1 MRGPDAGGVLGE
13 GFLKSSSGLRGVG
26 SPRRPMGCVSSKQF
40 HGGDDHG
47 DGKPRRRPSS
57 NSLKRLVSY
66 SSSKRHE
73 ELEEEDEE
81 GAPVPATSSS
91 SAARRVGNDAS
102 TARLIRK
109 PPAPVV
115 EAVPALPEEAV
126 TLAVGAVDAER
137 AVAAATGNRK
147 RPPVDVQVNGVA
159 EQESRSGG
167 LRPEGEAKP
176 RIRDVPNGV
185 QGEHVA
191 AGWPRWLTEVAA
203 EAVRGW
209 QPRRAESFE
218 KLDKVCN
225 YDDHYFC
232 DKFIIF
238 STVFLLAITGS
249 YYELLPIGHNCF

>member
-1 MRGPDAGGVLGE
+1 
-13 GFLKSSSGLRGVG
+13 
-26 SPRRPMGCVSSKQF
+26 MGCVSSKQF

-73 ELEEEDEE
+73 DLEEEEEE
-81 GAPVPATSSS
+81 GAVVAATSSS
-91 SAARRVGNDAS
+91 AVRRAGNDAS

-115 EAVPALPEEAV
+115 EAVAALPEEAA
-126 TLAVGAVDAER
+126 TLAIGVVDAER
-137 AVAAATGNRK
+137 AVAAAAGNWK
-147 RPPVDVQVNGVA
+147 RPPVDVQVNGTA
-159 EQESRSGG
+159 EQESRGG
-167 LRPEGEAKP
+167 GVRTEGEAKP
-176 RIRDVPNGV
+176 RIKDVPNGV

-218 KLDKVCN
+218 KLDKVCHHYN
-225 YDDHYFC
+225 DRYFC
-232 DKFIIF
+232 NKFMILV
-238 STVFLLAITGS
+238 SVFRTFISYLLNHQYKS
-249 YYELLPIGHNCF
+249 LPIGYHCL

>member
-1 MRGPDAGGVLGE
+1 
-13 GFLKSSSGLRGVG
+13 
-26 SPRRPMGCVSSKQF
+26 MGCVSSKQF
-40 HGGDDHG
+40 HGGDDHA

-81 GAPVPATSSS
+81 GVAVPATSSS
-91 SAARRVGNDAS
+91 AARRAGNDAS

-115 EAVPALPEEAV
+115 EAVPPLPVEAA

-147 RPPVDVQVNGVA
+147 RPPADVQVNGAV
-159 EQESRSGG
+159 EQEPRSGG
-167 LRPEGEAKP
+167 VRTEGEAKP
-176 RIRDVPNGV
+176 RIRDVPNGI

-225 YDDHYFC
+225 YGDHYF
-232 DKFIIF
+232 
-238 STVFLLAITGS
+238 L
-249 YYELLPIGHNCF
+249 

>member
-1 MRGPDAGGVLGE
+1 
-13 GFLKSSSGLRGVG
+13 
-26 SPRRPMGCVSSKQF
+26 MGCVSSKQF
-40 HGGDDHG
+40 HGGDEHG

-73 ELEEEDEE
+73 DLEEEDEE
-81 GAPVPATSSS
+81 GAVVAATSSN
-91 SAARRVGNDAS
+91 AGRRAGNDAS

-115 EAVPALPEEAV
+115 EAVAALPEEAA
-126 TLAVGAVDAER
+126 TLAIGVVDAER
-137 AVAAATGNRK
+137 AVAAATGNWK
-147 RPPVDVQVNGVA
+147 RPPADVQVNGAA
-159 EQESRSGG
+159 EQEPRSGG
-167 LRPEGEAKP
+167 VRTEGEAKP

-218 KLDKVCN
+218 KLDKVCH
-225 YDDHYFC
+225 YADRYFC
-232 DKFIIF
+232 DKFIILVSF
-238 STVFLLAITGS
+238 FRTFISYLLNHQYFCGS
-249 YYELLPIGHNCF
+249 LNHQYESLPIGYHCL

>member
-1 MRGPDAGGVLGE
+1 
-13 GFLKSSSGLRGVG
+13 
-26 SPRRPMGCVSSKQF
+26 MGCVSSKQF

-73 ELEEEDEE
+73 DLEEEDEE
-81 GAPVPATSSS
+81 RVPVPATSSS
-91 SAARRVGNDAS
+91 ATRRAGNDAS
-102 TARLIRK
+102 MARLIRK

-115 EAVPALPEEAV
+115 EVVPALPEEAA

-137 AVAAATGNRK
+137 AVAATTGNRK
-147 RPPVDVQVNGVA
+147 RPPVDIQVNGAA
-159 EQESRSGG
+159 EQEPRSGG
-167 LRPEGEAKP
+167 GRTEGEAKP

-225 YDDHYFC
+225 CGDHYFC
-232 DKFIIF
+232 DKFIIIATF
-238 STVFLLAITGS
+238 SIGYLLDHH
-249 YYELLPIGHNCF
+249 YELFPIGHNCF

>member
-1 MRGPDAGGVLGE
+1 
-13 GFLKSSSGLRGVG
+13 
-26 SPRRPMGCVSSKQF
+26 MGCVSSKQF

-73 ELEEEDEE
+73 ELEEEDEV
-81 GAPVPATSSS
+81 GAAVAATSSS
-91 SAARRVGNDAS
+91 GGRRAGNDAS

-109 PPAPVV
+109 PPALVV
-115 EAVPALPEEAV
+115 EAVPALSEEAA
-126 TLAVGAVDAER
+126 TLAVGVVDAER

-147 RPPVDVQVNGVA
+147 RPPADVHINGAA
-159 EQESRSGG
+159 EQG
-167 LRPEGEAKP
+167 LSSVGVRTEGEAKP

-185 QGEHVA
+185 QGEHVV

-218 KLDKVCN
+218 KLDKVCG
-225 YDDHYFC
+225 YDGHYFSS
-232 DKFIIF
+232 KFIILATF
-238 STVFLLAITGS
+238 SIGCLLDHH
-249 YYELLPIGHNCF
+249 YESLPIGCHSF